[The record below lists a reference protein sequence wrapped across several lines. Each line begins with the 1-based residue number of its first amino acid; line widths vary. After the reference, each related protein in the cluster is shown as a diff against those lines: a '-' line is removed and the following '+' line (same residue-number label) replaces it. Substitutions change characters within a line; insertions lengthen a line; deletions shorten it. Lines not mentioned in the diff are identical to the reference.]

1 MATASTSTSISI
13 STSTAQINW
22 QDVQGLVLHGYGQ
35 HRYTG
40 NLLLQIDDASLARGW
55 LTALL
60 PRITTATRFAAGPE
74 ECYFNVAFTRTG
86 LAKLGLS
93 AEVLASFPTAFYEG
107 PASDNRSRIL
117 GDTGDSA
124 PKQWLWGGPDAPVD
138 AVLLIFANDPAALS
152 AAVQEQQSALK
163 GMSSKVPLIN
173 TQVSADQT
181 EHFGFHDGI
190 SQPVIEGS
198 PPLTR
203 PRSSAPSPVYGDSN
217 LIKAGEFLLGYV
229 NEYGVLPDAPDLPAG
244 SDPKGLLSSLMNAGG
259 QALPDLGRNGSFLVV
274 RQVAQHV
281 AQLWKYLDGIT
292 QDPIESDKLAAKLIG
307 RWKSGAPVVLTPDAD
322 DPALSESNDFVYQ
335 AQAPGAMHDP
345 DGLRCPFGAHVRRSN
360 PRDTLGEDRLEALK
374 LTKRHR
380 LIRRG
385 RSYGS
390 RMPNPRDLND
400 TEERGL
406 LFMCINANIERQ
418 FEFVQQTWVNNPSFN
433 GLYNE
438 RDPIFG
444 DTSAQK
450 DGCMTIPRAPVRQR
464 LSNLG
469 AFVAIRGGAYFFL
482 PSIKA
487 LSYLGSLT

>member
-1 MATASTSTSISI
+1 MATASTST
-13 STSTAQINW
+13 APINW
-22 QDVQGLVLHGYGQ
+22 EDVQGLVLHGYGQ
-35 HRYTG
+35 HPYTG
-40 NLLLQIDDASLARGW
+40 NLLLQIDDAPLARGW

-60 PRITTATRFAAGPE
+60 PRITTATKFAARPE
-74 ECYFNVAFTRTG
+74 ECYLNVAFTGTG

-93 AEVLASFPTAFYEG
+93 DKVLASFPTAFYEG
-107 PASDNRSRIL
+107 TASDNRSRIL

-124 PKQWLWGGPDAPVD
+124 PQQWSWGGPAAPVD
-138 AVLLIFANDPAALS
+138 AVLLIFANDPAVLK

-163 GMSSKVPLIN
+163 GVSLKVPLIN

-203 PRSSAPSPVYGDSN
+203 PRSRTPNPVYGDSN

-244 SDPKGLLSSLMNAGG
+244 SDPKGLLPTLKNGG
-259 QALPDLGRNGSFLVV
+259 GPALPDLGCNGSFLVV

-281 AQLWKYLDGIT
+281 AQLWQYLDGVT
-292 QDPIESDKLAAKLIG
+292 HNPVQSDELAAKLIG
-307 RWKSGAPVVLTPDAD
+307 RWKSGAPLVLTPNKD
-322 DPALSESNDFVYQ
+322 DPTLSESNDFVYQ
-335 AQAPGAMHDP
+335 AKEAGAMHDP

-360 PRDTLGEDRLEALK
+360 PRDTLGEDRVEALK

-390 RMPNPRDLND
+390 RMTNPRDLND

-406 LFMCINANIERQ
+406 LFMCVNANIERQ

-444 DTSAQK
+444 DHSGQK
-450 DGCMTIPRAPVRQR
+450 DGYMTIPQEPVRQR

-469 AFVAIRGGAYFFL
+469 GFVTIRGGAYFFL
-482 PSIKA
+482 PSIRA

>member
-1 MATASTSTSISI
+1 MPTASTF
-13 STSTAQINW
+13 TAPINW
-22 QDVQGLVLHGYGQ
+22 EDVQGLVLYAYGR
-35 HRYTG
+35 HSYTG
-40 NLLLQIDDASLARGW
+40 NLLLQIDNAALARGW
-55 LTALL
+55 LTTLM
-60 PRITTATRFAAGPE
+60 PRITTATKIAARPD

-93 AEVLASFPTAFYEG
+93 AEVLASFPTAFVEG
-107 PASDNRSRIL
+107 AASDNRSRIV
-117 GDTGDSA
+117 GDTGESD
-124 PKQWLWGGPDAPVD
+124 PKLWLWGGADAPVD
-138 AVLLIFANDPAALS
+138 ALLLIYANDPSVLK
-152 AAVQEQQSALK
+152 AAVLEQQSALA
-163 GMSSKVPLIN
+163 GVSLKVPLIY
-173 TQVSADQT
+173 TQVSANQT

-198 PPLTR
+198 PPPARAHAT
-203 PRSSAPSPVYGDSN
+203 APTAVYGDSN
-217 LIKAGEFLLGYV
+217 VIKAGEFVLGYV

-244 SDPKGLLSSLMNAGG
+244 SDPKGLLPTQQNGSGPAV
-259 QALPDLGRNGSFLVV
+259 PDLGRNGSFLVV

-281 AQLWKYLDGIT
+281 AQLWQYLDGIT
-292 QDPIESDKLAAKLIG
+292 HDPAESDKLAAKLIG

-322 DPALSESNDFVYQ
+322 DPTLSESNDFVYQ
-335 AQAPGAMHDP
+335 SNESGAMQDP

-360 PRDTLGEDRLEALK
+360 PRDTLGEDRVEALT

-390 RMPNPRDLND
+390 RMTNPRDLSD

-406 LFMCINANIERQ
+406 IFMCVNANIERQ
-418 FEFVQQTWVNNPSFN
+418 FEFVQQTWVNSPSFN

-444 DTSAQK
+444 DSSAQK
-450 DGCMTIPRAPVRQR
+450 DGYMTIPRAPVRQR

-469 AFVAIRGGAYFFL
+469 GFVTIRGGAYFFL
-482 PSIKA
+482 PGIRA

>member
-1 MATASTSTSISI
+1 MATASTST
-13 STSTAQINW
+13 APINW
-22 QDVQGLVLHGYGQ
+22 EDVQGLVLHGYGQ

-40 NLLLQIDDASLARGW
+40 NLLLQIDDAPSARGW

-60 PRITTATRFAAGPE
+60 PHITTATKFAARPE

-93 AEVLASFPTAFYEG
+93 ADVLASFPTAFFEG

-117 GDTGDSA
+117 GDAGDSA
-124 PKQWLWGGPDAPVD
+124 PDQWRWGGQGAPVD
-138 AVLLIFANDPAALS
+138 ALLLIFANDPAVLT

-163 GMSSKVPLIN
+163 GVSLKVPLIN
-173 TQVSADQT
+173 TQVSVDQK

-190 SQPVIEGS
+190 SQPVIDGS
-198 PPLTR
+198 PSLTHR
-203 PRSSAPSPVYGDSN
+203 RRTTPTPIYGDSN

-229 NEYGVLPDAPDLPAG
+229 NEYGVLPDAPQLPAG
-244 SDPKGLLSSLMNAGG
+244 SDPKGLLPTLPSGG
-259 QALPDLGRNGSFLVV
+259 GAAVPDLGHNGSFLVV

-281 AQLWKYLDGIT
+281 AQLWQYLDGVT
-292 QDPIESDKLAAKLIG
+292 HDPVESDKLAAKLIG
-307 RWKSGAPVVLTPDAD
+307 RWKSGAPVVLTPHKD
-322 DPALSESNDFVYQ
+322 DPTLSESNDFVYQ
-335 AQAPGAMHDP
+335 AEKPPEMNDPG
-345 DGLRCPFGAHVRRSN
+345 GFRCPFGAHVRRSN
-360 PRDTLGEDRLEALK
+360 PRDTLGGDRVEALK

-390 RMPNPRDLND
+390 RMANPRDLSD
-400 TEERGL
+400 AEERGL
-406 LFMCINANIERQ
+406 LFMCVNANIERQ

-450 DGCMTIPRAPVRQR
+450 GGYMTIPRRPARRR

-469 AFVAIRGGAYFFL
+469 GFVTIRGGAYFFL

-487 LSYLGSLT
+487 LSYLGCLG